1 MRPSA
6 HDALVAV
13 EPGFDP
19 TRAIVNNKELPMK
32 AGKNAV
38 LPRAVRLALMQGV
51 FVAGAQAAFA
61 ASPQLPSEG
70 GLLVLPN
77 VKVENA
83 AVPVDG
89 KASNA
94 AATSGMKAYRDAE
107 TGKLRRPTAD
117 DLLAEAAAAPAR
129 VAAPSVRI
137 TTSANGRRSAQLDES
152 FMSYAVVN
160 RDASGKLDMQCVT
173 GEEQAQK
180 ALAGAITRKE
190 QGHAH

>member
-1 MRPSA
+1 MRTGTSA
-6 HDALVAV
+6 ALS
-13 EPGFDP
+13 
-19 TRAIVNNKELPMK
+19 RA
-32 AGKNAV
+32 A
-38 LPRAVRLALMQGV
+38 RLALMQGV
-51 FVAGAQAAFA
+51 LIAGAQIAFA
-61 ASPQLPSEG
+61 APPQLPSEG

-83 AVPVDG
+83 AKPIDG
-89 KASNA
+89 PQGKT

-129 VAAPSVRI
+129 VAAPSARI

-180 ALAGAITRKE
+180 ALAGAVARKE
-190 QGHAH
+190 QSHAH

>member
-1 MRPSA
+1 VSNQE
-6 HDALVAV
+6 VS
-13 EPGFDP
+13 
-19 TRAIVNNKELPMK
+19 MK
-32 AGKNAV
+32 ARKNAV
-38 LPRAVRLALMQGV
+38 LPRAVRLALMQGA
-51 FVAGAQAAFA
+51 FVAGAQAALA

-83 AVPVDG
+83 AKPVDG
-89 KASNA
+89 TVSKA

-107 TGKLRRPTAD
+107 TGKLRRPTPD
-117 DLLAEAAAAPAR
+117 DLLAEAAAAPAPA
-129 VAAPSVRI
+129 AAPSARI

-160 RDASGKLDMQCVT
+160 RNASGKLDMQCVT

-180 ALAGAITRKE
+180 ALAGDVAGKE